1 MRLNLNIK
9 DFITRIEKWD
19 QKIVLRYN
27 GFGGKTFTYL
37 LRGTTLL
44 GRETLWIFLIAFYL
58 LVWYDPFLLS
68 FFSATFL
75 IGLILILVI
84 KKTIKRARPFENLPN
99 IIIYGYN
106 PTSRSFPSWHS
117 YNIISQGLLIVF
129 YFKASLIVLI
139 TFLVLSFLVSFSRIQ
154 LGVHYPSDVIFGM
167 IFGITGFILAIY
179 FIGPVIFKT
188 FKYLENMVNFE
199 IQNQQIN
206 SWLYTNIYYAI
217 FCIFVYCVILYLALY
232 KSIKGKLKKIKQ
244 NY

>member
-1 MRLNLNIK
+1 MNIK
-9 DFITRIEKWD
+9 DVINDINKWD
-19 QKIVLRYN
+19 QEIILKYN
-27 GFGGKTFTYL
+27 GFGGKPFTII
-37 LRGTTLL
+37 LRVASFL
-44 GRETLWIFLIAFYL
+44 GRETIWIFLIAFYL

-99 IIIYGYN
+99 IIIYGHN

-139 TFLVLSFLVSFSRIQ
+139 IFLVLSFLVSFSRIQ

-167 IFGITGFILAIY
+167 ILGIIGFILAIY
-179 FIGPVIFKT
+179 FIGPVLFKT
-188 FKYLENMVNFE
+188 FKYLENIVNFE

-206 SWLYTNIYYAI
+206 SWLYTNIFYAI

-232 KSIKGKLKKIKQ
+232 KSIKTKLKKSKQ
-244 NY
+244 NN